1 MKNITSTDNLRDAIQ
16 LLEVE
21 RTTSGELFKEQF
33 FQTYESFKP
42 VNLLRGVVKDIL
54 TTPQLTDDVLG
65 ATVGLAAGYLTKKII
80 VGKSTDEIRILVGS
94 VLGNGVTNLVAQHPE
109 TIKAIF
115 RYIISIFST
124 NKKEHSDNQ

>member
-1 MKNITSTDNLRDAIQ
+1 MKIITSTDTLRSAIQ

-54 TTPQLTDDVLG
+54 SAPHLTEDVLG

-80 VGKSTDEIRILVGS
+80 VGKSDDNIRNLVGS

-109 TIKAIF
+109 MIKAIF

-124 NKKEHSDNQ
+124 KTEENTDNQ